1 MTQQAL
7 PLTEEEYFD
16 FATLDSNWNEVV
28 YQMGLLKIE
37 ELNLQQTEYNLEIK
51 KNDLTN
57 QKQKLLEA
65 ITFKHGHGIINLE
78 EKCFILYSE
87 D

>member
-7 PLTEEEYFD
+7 QLTEEEYFD

-37 ELNLQQTEYNLEIK
+37 E
-51 KNDLTN
+51 
-57 QKQKLLEA
+57 
-65 ITFKHGHGIINLE
+65 
-78 EKCFILYSE
+78 
-87 D
+87 